1 MSKYSNLSGTADA
14 SAKYFWTVEVWE
26 EIYEGTGLF
35 NWVKIENFPKG
46 VWKNYRTRW
55 VVRIWEKQQGANST
69 IGPTNPGNAKPLG
82 GGDGVKVVLL
92 NSWKTSMAS
101 KLSIGSVEQAAA
113 YGVVNQLSYM
123 VDAYPEGWRTPK
135 IASVFPYSND
145 EAKNTGEGST
155 KELFYFDI
163 DAKVDNVTVSP
174 KILVT
179 IDDKEVLPYNMDV
192 PDITFTAAKKNP
204 SIPASVKKAAYADWL
219 ITLDQCVK
227 PNRWVAVVPSNKQPN
242 ADGTMGT
249 TGEINPDLLHWYINF
264 FKLDGSGK
272 PETQYVGYD
281 YKSST
286 GKKVPAIYGKD
297 KVDSFKQ
304 ACNILFEYKTSTC
317 GTPQDN
323 GSNEAPDISSSKPIE
338 IDQTNRTNPPN
349 HYVTRDVSYFNKV
362 KDRIQK
368 DLGKPRAS
376 SEYIIAYDK
385 IDLLNSE
392 VTKAGRLG
400 MIFQDKA
407 SAEALNGAGNADKPW
422 GFRFAYN
429 PTTVSYSTAMD
440 TSIDWMLADKDPAN
454 YIGGNVSI
462 GFTLYLNRMPDMTEL
477 AGMKGKS
484 GTYGKNYPRELREEE
499 IQGILNRGTEYDIE
513 FLYRVLNG
521 EPRPSENTLLTYTV
535 AGKPAVTSDFGYI
548 TGTPVWLKIHNNLRY
563 KGSVASLSVNHVIFN
578 ELMVPMFSTVDVTML
593 RYPVI
598 SELNEDRQKK
608 FSEQKVKYQASTDK
622 TAGTND

>member
-1 MSKYSNLSGTADA
+1 MAAYVNSQSTVDA
-14 SAKYFWTVEVWE
+14 SAKYFWTVDVWE

-46 VWKNYRTRW
+46 VYKNYRTRW
-55 VVRIWEKQQGANST
+55 VVRVWEKQQGANSLLS
-69 IGPTNPGNAKPLG
+69 PTNPGNAKALG
-82 GGDGVKVVLL
+82 GGDGVQVSIWG
-92 NSWKTSMAS
+92 SWKTSMADKIS
-101 KLSIGSVEQAAA
+101 VGSVQQESA
-113 YGVVNQLSYM
+113 YGVVNTLSYM
-123 VDAYPEGWRTPK
+123 VDSYPEGWRTPK
-135 IASVFPYSND
+135 IASVFPYTQD

-163 DAKVDNVTVSP
+163 DAKVDNVAVSP
-174 KILVT
+174 RIIVT
-179 IDDKEVLPYNMDV
+179 VDDKEVMPYGMTI
-192 PDITFTAAKKNP
+192 PDITFTKAKKNP
-204 SIPASVKKAAYADWL
+204 SVPASVKKAAYADWL

-227 PNRWVAVVPSNKQPN
+227 PNRWVAVVPSIKQPN
-242 ADGTMGT
+242 ADGTMGN
-249 TGEINPDLLHWYINF
+249 TGEINPDLLHWYLNF
-264 FKLDGSGK
+264 WKLDGSGT
-272 PETQYVGYD
+272 PETQYIGYD
-281 YKSST
+281 YKAST
-286 GKKVPAIYGKD
+286 NKKVPAIYGAD
-297 KVDSFKQ
+297 KEDSFKK
-304 ACNILFEYKTSTC
+304 ACKLFFEYKTNTC

-323 GSNEAPDISSSKPIE
+323 GDTEAPPSASSKPID
-338 IDQTNRTNPPN
+338 IDLANRTNPPN

-362 KDRIQK
+362 KENIQK

-376 SEYIIAYDK
+376 SEFIIAYDK

-407 SAEALNGAGNADKPW
+407 SATALNGAGNADKPW

-429 PTTVSYSTAMD
+429 PTSISYTTAMD

-454 YIGGNVSI
+454 YIGGNVSV

-477 AGMKGKS
+477 AGKKGKT

-499 IQGILNRGTEYDIE
+499 IQGILNRGTEYDLE

-521 EPRPSENTLLTYTV
+521 EPKPSDNTLLTYNV

-578 ELMVPMFSTVDVTML
+578 ELMVPMFSTVDVTMI

-598 SELNEDRQKK
+598 SETSDEVQKA
-608 FSEQKVKYQASTDK
+608 FSDKQTKYVAGINK
-622 TAGTND
+622 TAGD